1 MTCFRRSSNNV
12 AASGRKINMHLRF
25 RVIAVWVILTT
36 AVMAQTAPGVE
47 VPAKTGDER
56 VIAIDILLEPDPT
69 MVAKAEAANA
79 ALRANYPGGYTL
91 GHDQVAHITL
101 VHRFVREKDLPAI
114 EEAVAKVA
122 AKERPL
128 ERQLTATG
136 YGYSIWVGLATT
148 VINIDR
154 TPELDRFA
162 ADIVKAVEPFT
173 VAQGTAAAFHTS
185 RELPKIDDKIVTYVT
200 KFVPNSS
207 GDNYRPHVTIGV
219 AHEEF
224 VKQLKAEPF
233 EKFEFKPSGVAI
245 YQLGNFGTAQ
255 KKLWAWPADHK

>member
-1 MTCFRRSSNNV
+1 V
-12 AASGRKINMHLRF
+12 AASEREINMHTWF
-25 RVIAVWVILTT
+25 RVNALWAILMTVFMT
-36 AVMAQTAPGVE
+36 QTAPGVE

-56 VIAIDILLEPDPT
+56 VIAIDVLLEPGPT

-79 ALRANYPGGYTL
+79 TLRANYPEGYTL
-91 GHDQVAHITL
+91 GRDQVAHITL

-114 EEAVAKVA
+114 ERAVANVA

-128 ERQLTATG
+128 ERELTATG
-136 YGYSIWVGLATT
+136 FGYSIWVGLATT

-162 ADIVKAVEPFT
+162 ADVVKAVEPFT
-173 VAQGTAAAFHTS
+173 IAQGTTAAFHTS
-185 RELPKIDDKIVTYVT
+185 RELPKVDDKIVTYVT

-207 GDNYRPHVTIGV
+207 GENYRPHVTIGV

-224 VKQLKAEPF
+224 VKKMKAAPF
-233 EKFEFKPSGVAI
+233 EKFTFKPAGVAI

-255 KKLWAWPADHK
+255 KKLWEWTGGESARKRK

>member
-1 MTCFRRSSNNV
+1 MILAAV
-12 AASGRKINMHLRF
+12 ASVALEAKPEQRAAISQTSG
-25 RVIAVWVILTT
+25 
-36 AVMAQTAPGVE
+36 
-47 VPAKTGDER
+47 DR
-56 VIAIDILLEPDPT
+56 VIAIDVLLEPGPV
-69 MVAKAEAANA
+69 MRAKAEAANA
-79 ALRANYPGGYTL
+79 KLRANYPQGYTL
-91 GHDQVAHITL
+91 GRNQVAHLTL
-101 VHRFVREKDLPAI
+101 VHRFVRESDLPAI
-114 EEAVAKVA
+114 EQAVAKIV

-136 YGYSIWVGLATT
+136 FGYSIWVGLATT

-162 ADIVKAVEPFT
+162 ADIVKAVEPFA
-173 VAQGTAAAFHTS
+173 VAQGTTAAFHTS

-207 GDNYRPHVTIGV
+207 GENYRPHVTIGV

-224 VKQLKAEPF
+224 VKKMKAEPF
-233 EKFEFKPSGVAI
+233 EKFSFKPAGVAI

-255 KKLWAWPADHK
+255 KKLWAWRVGHK